1 MAIVLVEGVFMGAEV
16 KTQTFDGNSK
26 TSLYLDVYQPTS
38 SQSEKMVQLK
48 TDDVSLINTFSQDY
62 DMGSKITVKAG
73 VNAYKN
79 KAYFKLLE
87 VVV

>member
-16 KTQTFDGNSK
+16 KTQTYDGNSK

-38 SQSEKMVQLK
+38 TQSEKMVQLK

-79 KAYFKLLE
+79 KAYFKLIE
-87 VVV
+87 VV

>member
-79 KAYFKLLE
+79 KAYFKLIE
-87 VVV
+87 VV

>member
-1 MAIVLVEGVFMGAEV
+1 MAVVLVEGVFMGAEV
-16 KTQTFDGNSK
+16 KTQTYDGNSK

-38 SQSEKMVQLK
+38 TQSEKMVQLK

-79 KAYFKLLE
+79 KAYFKLIE
-87 VVV
+87 VV